1 VSRLLSTTVPTHT
14 TPHQGERDAFSE
26 KLFRSALGYFD
37 ILSIHLGERLGL
49 YRALA
54 EIGPATSTDLAERA
68 GIAERYA
75 REWLEQQATAG
86 ILRADVAADGPA
98 RFELP
103 AGHAEV
109 LLDGDSLS
117 FMGASVTQL
126 MGLRGVFDQ
135 VMEAF
140 RNGGG
145 VPYEAYGIDGV
156 EGQGASNRPVYL
168 RTLPYEWLPAIP
180 DVHERLSSG
189 RPARVLDVGCGTGWS
204 SIAMAT
210 AYPNVTVEGF
220 DPDATSI
227 ERARGNAEAAGVSDR
242 VRFHRKGGAEIPT
255 DGPVDFAT
263 AFECIHDMARPV
275 EVLRAIRDSLDPAGV
290 MLVVDERT
298 RDAFSGEPDDREAYF
313 YGWSILD
320 CLPSGM
326 YEQPSA
332 GTGTV
337 MRPETLRGY
346 ATEAGFTSV
355 EVLPIEHDMF
365 RLYLL
370 RP

>member
-1 VSRLLSTTVPTHT
+1 MPGHES
-14 TPHQGERDAFSE
+14 ERDAFADR
-26 KLFRSALGYFD
+26 LFRSALGYFD
-37 ILSIHLGERLGL
+37 VYTIHMGQRLGL
-49 YRALA
+49 YSALA
-54 EIGPATSTDLAERA
+54 AAGPATSHELADRA

-86 ILRADVAADGPA
+86 ILRVDVLAEGPR

-126 MGLRGVFDQ
+126 MSLRGAVDQ
-135 VMEAF
+135 VEAAF
-140 RNGGG
+140 RTGGG
-145 VPYEAYGIDGV
+145 VPYEAYGVGGV
-156 EGQGASNRPVYL
+156 EGQGGSNRPIL
-168 RTLPYEWLPAIP
+168 LTTLPNEWLPAIP
-180 DVHERLSSG
+180 EVHARLSSSP
-189 RPARVLDVGCGTGWS
+189 PAHVLDVGCGTGWS

-210 AYPNVTVEGF
+210 AYPGVTVDGF
-220 DPDATSI
+220 DPDETSI
-227 ERARGNAEAAGVSDR
+227 ELARRNAEAARVSDR
-242 VRFHRKGGAEIPT
+242 VRYTAKDAAT
-255 DGPVDFAT
+255 LVSDGPVDFAT

-275 EVLRAIRDSLDPAGV
+275 EVLRAVRTALDETGA

-298 RDAFSGEPDDREAYF
+298 QEAFSGKPDEREAYV
-313 YGWSILD
+313 YGWSVLD

-326 YEQPSA
+326 FEQPSA
-332 GTGTV
+332 GTGAV
-337 MRPETLRGY
+337 MRPETLRTY
-346 ATEAGFTSV
+346 ATEAGFTGF
-355 EVLPIEHDMF
+355 EVLPIEHDTF

>member
-1 VSRLLSTTVPTHT
+1 MTTHEA
-14 TPHQGERDAFSE
+14 ERDAFADA
-26 KLFRSALGYFD
+26 LFRSALGYFS

-54 EIGPATSTDLAERA
+54 QAESTTSDELAQRA
-68 GIAERYA
+68 SIDERYA

-86 ILRADVAADGPA
+86 ILTAEVRDGEPN
-98 RFELP
+98 RFRLP

-126 MGLRGVFDQ
+126 MALRGAFDQ
-135 VMEAF
+135 VVEAF

-145 VPYEAYGIDGV
+145 VPAEAYGIGGV
-156 EGQGASNRPVYL
+156 EGQGGSNRPTL
-168 RTLPYEWLPAIP
+168 LQTLPNEWLPSIP
-180 DVHERLSSG
+180 EVHARLSSSP
-189 RPARVLDVGCGTGWS
+189 PARIVDVGCGTGWS

-210 AYPNVTVEGF
+210 AYPDVTVDGF
-220 DPDATSI
+220 DPDETSVGL
-227 ERARGNAEAAGVSDR
+227 ARGNAEAAGVSDR
-242 VRFHRKGGAEIPT
+242 VRFQTKDGAALTT
-255 DGPVDFAT
+255 DGPVAFAT

-275 EVLRAIRDSLDPAGV
+275 EVLRAVRGALDETGV

-298 RDAFSGEPDDREAYF
+298 NESFTGEPDELEAYF
-313 YGWSILD
+313 YGWSVLD

-326 YEQPSA
+326 FEQPSA
-332 GTGTV
+332 GTGTA
-337 MRPETLRGY
+337 MRPGTLEGY
-346 ATEAGFTSV
+346 ASEAGFTGF

>member
-1 VSRLLSTTVPTHT
+1 MPNDQMKHEV
-14 TPHQGERDAFSE
+14 ERDAFAE
-26 KLFRSALGYFD
+26 ELFRSALGYFE
-37 ILSIHLGERLGL
+37 IFSIHLGTKLGL

-54 EIGPATSTDLAERA
+54 EIGPATSAELAERA

-86 ILRADVAADGPA
+86 ILRAEVPADGPA

-135 VMEAF
+135 VVEAF

-156 EGQGASNRPVYL
+156 EGQGGSNRPIYL
-168 RTLPYEWLPAIP
+168 RTLPDEWLPAIP
-180 DVHERLSSG
+180 GIHERLSSSA
-189 RPARVLDVGCGTGWS
+189 PSRVMDVGCGTGWS

-210 AYPNVTVEGF
+210 AYPNATVEGF
-220 DPDATSI
+220 DPDVTSI
-227 ERARGNAEAAGVSDR
+227 ELARRNADASGVSDQ
-242 VRFHRKGGAEIPT
+242 VRFHTTDGAAVEA

-275 EVLRAIRDSLDPAGV
+275 DVLRAIRSSLDPAGA

-298 RDAFSGEPDDREAYF
+298 RDTFTGEPDEREAYF
-313 YGWSILD
+313 YGWSIMD

-326 YEQPSA
+326 HEQPSA

-337 MRPETLRGY
+337 MRRSTLERY
-346 ATEAGFTSV
+346 AKEAGFTGF

>member
-1 VSRLLSTTVPTHT
+1 MPGHDA
-14 TPHQGERDAFSE
+14 ERDAFAE
-26 KLFRSALGYFD
+26 KLSRSALGYFE
-37 ILSIHLGERLGL
+37 IFSIHLGAKLGL

-54 EIGPATSTDLAERA
+54 EIGAATSSELAERA
-68 GIAERYA
+68 DIAERYA
-75 REWLEQQATAG
+75 REWLEQQATTG
-86 ILRADVAADGPA
+86 ILRAEIPADGPA

-126 MGLRGVFDQ
+126 MALRGVFDQ
-135 VMEAF
+135 VVEAF
-140 RNGGG
+140 RTGGG
-145 VPYEAYGIDGV
+145 VPYGAYGVDGV
-156 EGQGASNRPVYL
+156 EGQGGSNRPIYL
-168 RTLPYEWLPAIP
+168 RTLPDEWLPAIP
-180 DVHERLSSG
+180 GIHERLSSSA
-189 RPARVLDVGCGTGWS
+189 PSRVMDVGCGTGWS

-210 AYPNVTVEGF
+210 AYPNATVDGF

-227 ERARGNAEAAGVSDR
+227 EMARRNADSSAVGDR
-242 VRFHRKGGAEIPT
+242 VRFHTTDGAAAAIE
-255 DGPVDFAT
+255 GPVDFAT

-275 EVLRAIRDSLDPAGV
+275 DVLRAIRGSLDPAGA

-298 RDAFSGEPDDREAYF
+298 RDTFSGEIDEREAYF

-326 YEQPSA
+326 YDQPSA

-337 MRPETLRGY
+337 MRPDVLEAY
-346 ATEAGFTSV
+346 ASDAGFTRF

>member
-1 VSRLLSTTVPTHT
+1 MPGHEA
-14 TPHQGERDAFSE
+14 ERDAFADRV
-26 KLFRSALGYFD
+26 FRSALGYFD
-37 ILSIHLGERLGL
+37 ILSIHLGETLGL

-54 EIGPATSTDLAERA
+54 EAGPTTSRELAERT
-68 GIAERYA
+68 GISERYA

-86 ILRADVAADGPA
+86 ILVAEVPSDGRA
-98 RFELP
+98 RFQLP

-117 FMGASVTQL
+117 FMGASVLQL
-126 MGLRGVFDQ
+126 MALRGAFDQ
-135 VMEAF
+135 VVEAF
-140 RNGGG
+140 RSGGG
-145 VPYEAYGIDGV
+145 VPYDAYGVDGV
-156 EGQGASNRPVYL
+156 EGQGGANRPVFL
-168 RTLPYEWLPAIP
+168 TTLPNEWLPAIP
-180 DVHERLSSG
+180 EVHARLSSSP
-189 RPARVLDVGCGTGWS
+189 PARVVDVGCGVGWS

-210 AYPNVTVEGF
+210 AYPGVTVDGF
-220 DPDATSI
+220 DPDDASV

-242 VRFHRKGGAEIPT
+242 VRFHARDGAALDA

-263 AFECIHDMARPV
+263 AFECLHDMARPV
-275 EVLRAIRDSLDPAGV
+275 EVLRAVRESLAEAGT

-298 RDAFSGEPDDREAYF
+298 REEFSGTPDELEAYF
-313 YGWSILD
+313 YGWSVLD

-332 GTGTV
+332 GTGAV
-337 MRPETLRGY
+337 MRPETLRRY
-346 ATEAGFTSV
+346 ATEAGFTGF
-355 EVLPIEHDMF
+355 EVLPIEHDAF

>member
-1 VSRLLSTTVPTHT
+1 MPDDQMKHDV
-14 TPHQGERDAFSE
+14 ERDAFAE

-37 ILSIHLGERLGL
+37 IFSIHLGARLGL
-49 YRALA
+49 YRVLA
-54 EIGPATSTDLAERA
+54 EAEPMTSAELADRA
-68 GIAERYA
+68 SITERYA

-86 ILRADVAADGPA
+86 ILTAEIREDGPN
-98 RFELP
+98 RFRLP

-117 FMGASVTQL
+117 FMGANVTQL
-126 MGLRGVFDQ
+126 MALRGAFDH

-140 RNGGG
+140 RTGDG
-145 VPYEAYGIDGV
+145 VPYEAYGVDGV
-156 EGQGASNRPVYL
+156 EGQGASNRPIL
-168 RTLPYEWLPAIP
+168 LTTLPNEWLLAIP
-180 DVHERLSSG
+180 EVHTRLSSDS
-189 RPARVLDVGCGTGWS
+189 PAQIVDVGCGTGWS

-210 AYPNVTVEGF
+210 TYPFVTVDGF
-220 DPDATSI
+220 DPDETSI
-227 ERARGNAEAAGVSDR
+227 ERARQNAENAGVSDR
-242 VRFHRKGGAEIPT
+242 VRFHSKDASALAIGGPAA
-255 DGPVDFAT
+255 FAT

-275 EVLRAIRDSLDPAGV
+275 EVLRAVRTALDDEGA

-298 RDAFSGEPDDREAYF
+298 KEKFTGEPDELEAYF
-313 YGWSILD
+313 YGWSVFD
-320 CLPSGM
+320 CLPAGM
-326 YEQPSA
+326 FEQPSA
-332 GTGTV
+332 GTGTA

-346 ATEAGFTSV
+346 ASEAGFTGF

>member
-1 VSRLLSTTVPTHT
+1 MPRDEE
-14 TPHQGERDAFSE
+14 ERDAFAE
-26 KLFRSALGYFD
+26 KLFRSALGYFE
-37 ILSIHLGERLGL
+37 IFSIHLGAKLGL
-49 YRALA
+49 YRVLA
-54 EIGPATSTDLAERA
+54 EAGPMTSAEISERA
-68 GIAERYA
+68 SIDDRYA

-86 ILRADVAADGPA
+86 ILRAEFSEDGSA

-126 MGLRGVFDQ
+126 MALRGVFDQ
-135 VMEAF
+135 VVDAF

-145 VPYEAYGIDGV
+145 VPYEAYGVDGV
-156 EGQGASNRPVYL
+156 EGQGGSNRPIYL
-168 RTLPYEWLPAIP
+168 RTLPNEWLPAIP
-180 DVHERLSSG
+180 GIHERLSSSS
-189 RPARVLDVGCGTGWS
+189 PSRVVDVGCGTGWS

-210 AYPNVTVEGF
+210 VYPNATVDGF
-220 DPDATSI
+220 DPDVTSI
-227 ERARGNAEAAGVSDR
+227 ELARRNADASGVSDR
-242 VRFHRKGGAEIPT
+242 VRFHTKDGAAVEA

-263 AFECIHDMARPV
+263 AFECIHDIAKPV
-275 EVLRAIRDSLDPAGV
+275 DVLRAIRGSLDPSGA

-298 RDAFSGEPDDREAYF
+298 RDTFTGEPDEREAYF
-313 YGWSILD
+313 YGWSIVD

-337 MRPETLRGY
+337 MRPDVLQRY
-346 ATEAGFTSV
+346 ASEAGFTGF

>member
-1 VSRLLSTTVPTHT
+1 MTTHDA
-14 TPHQGERDAFSE
+14 ERDAFADT
-26 KLFRSALGYFD
+26 LFRSALGYFA
-37 ILSIHLGERLGL
+37 ILSIHLGDRLGL

-54 EIGPATSTDLAERA
+54 EAGPMTAEDIANLAH
-68 GIAERYA
+68 IDERYA

-86 ILRADVAADGPA
+86 ILTAEVRESEANVF
-98 RFELP
+98 RLP

-126 MGLRGVFDQ
+126 MTLPGAFDQ
-135 VMEAF
+135 VVEAF

-145 VPYEAYGIDGV
+145 VPYETYGIGGV
-156 EGQGASNRPVYL
+156 EGQGGSNRPTL
-168 RTLPYEWLPAIP
+168 LSTLPNEWLPSIP
-180 DVHERLSSG
+180 EVHARLSASL
-189 RPARVLDVGCGTGWS
+189 PARILDIGCGTGWS

-210 AYPNVTVEGF
+210 AYPTVTVDGF
-220 DPDATSI
+220 DPDETSI
-227 ERARGNAEAAGVSDR
+227 ELARRNAEGARVSDR
-242 VRFHRKGGAEIPT
+242 VRFHTEDAAALMT
-255 DGPVDFAT
+255 DGPVAFAT
-263 AFECIHDMARPV
+263 AFECVHDMARPV
-275 EVLRAIRDSLDPAGV
+275 EVLRAVRGALDGTGA

-298 RDAFSGEPDDREAYF
+298 KESFTGEPDELEAYF
-313 YGWSILD
+313 YGWSVFD

-332 GTGTV
+332 GTGTA
-337 MRPETLRGY
+337 MRPETLKGY
-346 ATEAGFTSV
+346 ASEAGFTGF
-355 EVLPIEHDMF
+355 EVLPIEHETF

>member
-1 VSRLLSTTVPTHT
+1 MSDHEA
-14 TPHQGERDAFSE
+14 ERDAFADR
-26 KLFRSALGYFD
+26 LFRSSLGYFD
-37 ILSIHLGERLGL
+37 IFSIHLGNRLGL
-49 YRALA
+49 YRTLA
-54 EIGPATSTDLAERA
+54 EAGPTTSSELAERA

-86 ILRADVAADGPA
+86 ILSAEIPADGPA
-98 RFELP
+98 RFEVP

-126 MGLRGVFDQ
+126 MALRGAFDR
-135 VMEAF
+135 VVEAF

-145 VPYEAYGIDGV
+145 VPYEAYGVDGV
-156 EGQGASNRPVYL
+156 EGQGGSNRPVFL
-168 RTLPYEWLPAIP
+168 TTLPNEWLPAIP
-180 DVHERLSSG
+180 EVHARLSSS
-189 RPARVLDVGCGTGWS
+189 PSARVLDVGCGTGWS

-210 AYPNVTVEGF
+210 AYPGVTVDGF
-220 DPDATSI
+220 DPDETSV
-227 ERARGNAEAAGVSDR
+227 ELARGNAEAAGVSDR
-242 VRFHRKGGAEIPT
+242 VRFHAKDAGSLAT
-255 DGPVDFAT
+255 DGPVAFAT

-275 EVLRAIRDSLDPAGV
+275 EVLRAVHGALDAAGA

-298 RDAFSGEPDDREAYF
+298 KEAFSGEPDEREAYF

-326 YEQPSA
+326 FEQPSA

-346 ATEAGFTSV
+346 ASEAGFTRF
-355 EVLPIEHDMF
+355 EVLPIEHDDF

>member
-1 VSRLLSTTVPTHT
+1 MPGDETAPEA
-14 TPHQGERDAFSE
+14 ERDAFAE
-26 KLFRSALGYFD
+26 KLFRSVLGYFD
-37 ILSIHLGERLGL
+37 IFSIHLGSRLGL

-54 EIGPATSTDLAERA
+54 EAGPMTSTELGERA
-68 GIAERYA
+68 DIAERYA

-86 ILRADVAADGPA
+86 ILTAEVREGAAT
-98 RFELP
+98 RFQLP

-126 MGLRGVFDQ
+126 MSLRGAFDQ
-135 VMEAF
+135 VVEAF
-140 RNGGG
+140 RTGGG
-145 VPYEAYGIDGV
+145 VPYDAYGVDGV
-156 EGQGASNRPVYL
+156 EGQGGANRPTL
-168 RTLPYEWLPAIP
+168 LTTLPNEWLPAIP
-180 DVHERLSSG
+180 EVHSRLSSSP
-189 RPARVLDVGCGTGWS
+189 PARIVDVGCGTGWS

-210 AYPNVTVEGF
+210 AYPTVTVDGF
-220 DPDATSI
+220 DPDETSV
-227 ERARGNAEAAGVSDR
+227 ELARGNAESAGVSDR
-242 VRFHRKGGAEIPT
+242 VRFHTTDAAALT
-255 DGPVDFAT
+255 ADGPVAFAT

-275 EVLRAIRDSLDPAGV
+275 EVLHAVRGALDETGA

-298 RDAFSGEPDDREAYF
+298 KESFTGEPDELESYF
-313 YGWSILD
+313 YGWSVFD

-332 GTGTV
+332 GTGTA
-337 MRPETLRGY
+337 MRPETLREY
-346 ATEAGFTSV
+346 ASEAGFTGF
-355 EVLPIEHDMF
+355 EVLPIEHDTF